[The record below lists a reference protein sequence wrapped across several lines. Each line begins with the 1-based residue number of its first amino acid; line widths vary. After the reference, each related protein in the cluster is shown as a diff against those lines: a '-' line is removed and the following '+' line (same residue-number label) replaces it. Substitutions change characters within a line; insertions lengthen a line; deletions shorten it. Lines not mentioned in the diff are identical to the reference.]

1 VNRKI
6 FSKRLREAKKAL
18 RATVNGFMHK
28 QDIQTIVSAAR
39 ETADSIVGARE
50 WKTAEDASAMHDVI
64 FWDMLTKRLP
74 DTSIADLLSSFE

>member
-1 VNRKI
+1 M
-6 FSKRLREAKKAL
+6 

-50 WKTAEDASAMHDVI
+50 WKSAEDASAMHDVI
-64 FWDMLTKRLP
+64 FWDMVAKRLP
-74 DTSIADLLSSFE
+74 DTNIADLLSMFD

>member
-1 VNRKI
+1 
-6 FSKRLREAKKAL
+6 
-18 RATVNGFMHK
+18 MHK

-64 FWDMLTKRLP
+64 FWDMVAKRLP
-74 DTSIADLLSSFE
+74 NTDMTDLLSAFD

>member
-1 VNRKI
+1 
-6 FSKRLREAKKAL
+6 
-18 RATVNGFMHK
+18 MQK

-64 FWDMLTKRLP
+64 FWDMVAKRLP
-74 DTSIADLLSSFE
+74 DTNLADLLSMLDRTV